1 MNNGEISLKE
11 VNFFSLL
18 TLVGIMFVL
27 TGIILIILPLIIKIG
42 IELEKIH
49 PLLLVWRKIDGFYIG
64 TSPILLIVL
73 AIVYLLTFF
82 LKKP

>member
-1 MNNGEISLKE
+1 MKGVDI
-11 VNFFSLL
+11 FSLL
-18 TLVGIMFVL
+18 TLIGIMFVL
-27 TGIILIILPLIIKIG
+27 TGIILIIIPLIMKLG

-73 AIVYLLTFF
+73 AIVYLLTVF
-82 LKKP
+82 LKRP

>member
-1 MNNGEISLKE
+1 MKE
-11 VNFFSLL
+11 VDIFSML
-18 TLVGIMFVL
+18 TLIGIMFVL
-27 TGIILIILPLIIKIG
+27 TGIILMIIPLIMKLG

-73 AIVYLLTFF
+73 AIVYLLIMF
-82 LKKP
+82 LRRP